1 MKKAISLN
9 PNSEAKNILS
19 SVVQNCSLAILG
31 DAIDLFEKNNY
42 EAALTKFNEV
52 LKRGNPNAYAYYYRG
67 LIYDEQ
73 KKYKLAMNDYNKF
86 VSEYTTDDEYL
97 QYVKARI
104 EELKPYA
111 G

>member
-1 MKKAISLN
+1 MVDERIRLKGINTKGALFGCVQLRLEIMRFLKLRIICGITAIIEIN
-9 PNSEAKNILS
+9 NIKG
-19 SVVQNCSLAILG
+19 I
-31 DAIDLFEKNNY
+31 
-42 EAALTKFNEV
+42 
-52 LKRGNPNAYAYYYRG
+52 
-67 LIYDEQ
+67 
-73 KKYKLAMNDYNKF
+73 NDYNKF